1 MPGSVAVRPVV
12 LPPILGLIDWCD
24 PVMPLP
30 DAPPGGLTVV
40 WASAA
45 DAIEAAM
52 SDAVM
57 Q

>member
-1 MPGSVAVRPVV
+1 
-12 LPPILGLIDWCD
+12 
-24 PVMPLP
+24 MPLP

-57 Q
+57 SDFNILKTPLMSSG